1 LAFII
6 ESIKIEII
14 FLATYDYI
22 VIYVVA
28 YMDTQFSTLLLTV
41 RDELARK
48 LAAVGS
54 FVAILRE

>member
-1 LAFII
+1 MKVAA
-6 ESIKIEII
+6 ETI
-14 FLATYDYI
+14 FLAVHDYI
-22 VIYVVA
+22 VIYIVA

-41 RDELARK
+41 RHELARK